1 MPNAC
6 QISSL
11 NPPPITLSQ
20 LPFTHSPYPFPV
32 PTCTLYP
39 DPYPS
44 FMFHIPYFRIPYFHI
59 PGLQVYKFT
68 SLQVYKFTSIH
79 VSILFESF
87 DTLPRAWGP
96 LPCRAVPCEPLPRVP
111 GAPPGGGSRH
121 QSTRVKVWR
130 AHLFFASN
138 FSSFLI
144 SVFIRFGVDLG
155 SLLGVLFAPFGAL
168 VGLSW
173 SQNRLRSVLSSKK

>member
-44 FMFHIPYFRIPYFHI
+44 SMFHIPYFRIPCFHI

-68 SLQVYKFTSIH
+68 SLQVYISLQVYMFPFFLSLL
-79 VSILFESF
+79 ILY
-87 DTLPRAWGP
+87 RAHGGRS
-96 LPCRAVPCEPLPRVP
+96 RAVPCRVSPSP
-111 GAPPGGGSRH
+111 GSLGRRPGGGPGTKVQLSKSAVPTCFSH
-121 QSTRVKVWR
+121 QTL
-130 AHLFFASN
+130 A
-138 FSSFLI
+138 
-144 SVFIRFGVDLG
+144 RF
-155 SLLGVLFAPFGAL
+155 
-168 VGLSW
+168 
-173 SQNRLRSVLSSKK
+173 